1 MISVDINEDFERDNP
16 TYSEDSPY
24 YRHDYSDKRSLPITI
39 PNYQYVNLNSEHF
52 VAYNVHMAGRHLGSR
67 RYNE

>member
-1 MISVDINEDFERDNP
+1 MDINEDFEQENA
-16 TYSEDSPY
+16 THSEDSQY

-39 PNYQYVNLNSEHF
+39 PNYQYVNLNGERF